1 MAMSTYNEYCS
12 NIVERAIVPKKLSKA
27 MSTLVSVLPSL
38 YDRLLWAALYSDKS
52 FDVNS
57 YPFSFVSSSI
67 VLLAAVFKD

>member
-38 YDRLLWAALYSDKS
+38 YDKSLWATVYFDKS

-67 VLLAAVFKD
+67 ILLAAVFED